1 MDFFDRQAHA
11 RKQTRRLIF
20 LFGLAVLA
28 VIALTYFILANLIL
42 AVSKPT
48 PGFGRTIL
56 PFFTTLLELFAEAIM
71 HPRAYLHWLWEGWLA
86 GWLTLGCLLSLAGG
100 CLYKMRQ
107 LATGGAAVAEL
118 LGGRLVPAKPETFEE
133 QQYRHVVEEMAI
145 AAALPVPEIYVL
157 DNERGINAF
166 AAGHTRDDTAITIT
180 RGALKLLSR
189 DELQGLV
196 AHEFSHILNGDTRL
210 NMKLIALAHGLFWP
224 TILGRV
230 LIYGDSEPIE
240 DDEFIAG
247 ESGRRK
253 LLPTALP
260 GFLLVVIGSFSLPF
274 VRLLK
279 SGICRQREWLADA
292 AAVQFTRN
300 PAGLGGGLQK
310 IGGLIKQGR
319 LDTPHAEVA
328 SHLYF
333 ANASYDA
340 WLPWLATHPPLERR
354 ILAIDPAF
362 DGKFPKVRMLAP
374 SRGERERD
382 YDQVIGGVMRI
393 EKLLPDGLPAMAV
406 GISAE
411 NLRQAMVV
419 RLGLPPEI
427 KSALRTPE
435 DAALVLL
442 ALLLTDDEVVRA
454 RQMDLLRTALDTSLF
469 TRLEAL
475 APLVAA
481 VADKYRFPL
490 AEFAVPALRR
500 ASPASRVAIHQTVQ
514 KLLESG
520 DSIGLFEY
528 TLLKMVRRQLDVP
541 SAGPLPETGRYGTVK
556 DVLTECALLLSALA
570 HVGQADDEAAA
581 RKAFAAGAEFLDA
594 PGATAEFVPRGD
606 WDLAKV
612 DYVLNRLAQCPL
624 GVRRNLV
631 MAAGKTVVAD
641 GTVTVR
647 EAELLR
653 AVAETLDSP
662 LPPFVEAVRNE
673 ELAKEP

>member
-1 MDFFDRQAHA
+1 MDFFDRQEQA

-20 LFGLAVLA
+20 LFGFAVLA

-42 AVSKPT
+42 AFSKPT

-56 PFFTTLLELFAEAIM
+56 PLFTTLLELFAEAVM
-71 HPRAYLHWLWEGWLA
+71 HPWAYLHWLWDGWLA
-86 GWLTLGCLLSLAGG
+86 GWITLGCLVSMAGG
-100 CLYKMRQ
+100 CLYKLHQ
-107 LATGGAAVAEL
+107 LSAGGAAVAEL
-118 LGGRLVPAKPETFEE
+118 LGGRPVAVKPENLEE
-133 QQYRHVVEEMAI
+133 QQFRHVVEEMAI
-145 AAALPVPEIYVL
+145 ASTLPVPEIYVL

-210 NMKLIALAHGLFWP
+210 NMKLIGLAHGLFWP

-230 LIYGDSEPIE
+230 LIYGDSEPLD
-240 DDEFIAG
+240 DDEFIVVQ
-247 ESGRRK
+247 SKRRK
-253 LLPTALP
+253 MLPTALP
-260 GFLLVVIGSFSLPF
+260 GFFLVVIGSLGLPF

-279 SGICRQREWLADA
+279 SAICRQREWLADA

-300 PAGLGGGLQK
+300 PTGIGGGLKK
-310 IGGLIKQGR
+310 IGGLFKQGR

-333 ANASYDA
+333 ANSNYEP
-340 WLPWLATHPPLERR
+340 WFPWLATHPPLDRR
-354 ILAIDPAF
+354 VLAIDPTF
-362 DGKFPKVRMLAP
+362 DGQFPKVKMLAP
-374 SRGERERD
+374 SQGERERD

-393 EKLLPDGLPAMAV
+393 EKLLPDGLAAMSV
-406 GISAE
+406 GLSAE

-427 KSALRTPE
+427 KAALHTPE

-442 ALLLTDDEVVRA
+442 SLLLNDDATVRTRQLEVLRMALDASLFARLETLALL
-454 RQMDLLRTALDTSLF
+454 
-469 TRLEAL
+469 
-475 APLVAA
+475 VAT
-481 VADKYRFPL
+481 VEDKYRFPL

-500 ASPASRVAIHQTVQ
+500 ASPASRVAIHETVQ
-514 KLLESG
+514 KLVESG

-528 TLLKMVRRQLDVP
+528 TLLKMVRRQLD
-541 SAGPLPETGRYGTVK
+541 AHFDGPLPETGRYGTVK
-556 DVLTECALLLSALA
+556 DVLAESALLLSALA
-570 HVGQADDEAAA
+570 HVGQEEDEAAA

-594 PGATAEFVPRGD
+594 PGAKVYFVPRSD

-612 DYVLNRLAQCPL
+612 DAVLDRLARCPA
-624 GVRRNLV
+624 GVRRNLI

-641 GTVTVR
+641 GAVTVR

-653 AVAETLDSP
+653 AVAETLNCQ
-662 LPPFVEAVRNE
+662 LPPFVEAIRND
-673 ELAKEP
+673 ELAKEA

>member
-1 MDFFDRQAHA
+1 MNFFDRQEHA

-28 VIALTYFILANLIL
+28 VIGLTYFILANLIL
-42 AVSKPT
+42 SAIKPT

-56 PFFTTLLELFAEAIM
+56 PYFTTVLEVFAEAVM
-71 HPRAYLHWLWEGWLA
+71 HPRDYLHWLWDGWLA
-86 GWLTLGCLLSLAGG
+86 CWITLGCLVSIAGG
-100 CLYKMRQ
+100 CLYKLRQ
-107 LATGGAAVAEL
+107 LSTGGAAVAEL
-118 LGGRLVPAKPETFEE
+118 LGGRPVALKPESPEE
-133 QQYRHVVEEMAI
+133 QQLRHVVEEMAI
-145 AAALPVPEIYVL
+145 AATLPAPEIYVL

-189 DELQGLV
+189 DELQGVV

-230 LIYGDSEPIE
+230 LIYGDTEPLAA
-240 DDEFIAG
+240 DEFIVVAS
-247 ESGRRK
+247 ERRK
-253 LLPTALP
+253 MLPTALP
-260 GFLLVVIGSFSLPF
+260 GFFLVVIGSLGLPF

-279 SGICRQREWLADA
+279 SAICRQREWLADA

-300 PAGLGGGLQK
+300 PAGIGGGLKK
-310 IGGLIKQGR
+310 IGGLFKQGR

-333 ANASYDA
+333 ANSNFDP
-340 WLPWLATHPPLERR
+340 WLPWLATHPPLEPR
-354 ILAIDPAF
+354 ILAIDPTF
-362 DGKFPKVRMLAP
+362 DGHFPKVKMLAP
-374 SRGERERD
+374 SQGDRERD

-393 EKLLPDGLPAMAV
+393 EKLLPDGLPAMAM
-406 GISAE
+406 GLSAE

-427 KSALRTPE
+427 KAALHTPE

-442 ALLLTDDEVVRA
+442 ALLLNDDTGVRD
-454 RQMDLLRTALDTSLF
+454 RQMTLLRTALDASLYA
-469 TRLEAL
+469 RLETL

-481 VADKYRFPL
+481 LEDKYRFPL

-500 ASPASRVAIHQTVQ
+500 ASPASRAAIHQTVQ
-514 KLLESG
+514 KLVESG

-528 TLLKMVRRQLDVP
+528 TLLKMVRRQLDAP
-541 SAGPLPETGRYGTVK
+541 FDGPAPEAGQYGTVK
-556 DVLTECALLLSALA
+556 DVLAECALLLSALA
-570 HVGQADDEAAA
+570 HVGQENDEAAA
-581 RKAFAAGAEFLDA
+581 RRAFATGAEFLDA
-594 PGATAEFVPRGD
+594 PGARADFVPRSN
-606 WDLAKV
+606 WDLAGV
-612 DYVLNRLAQCPL
+612 DKALDRLARCPA
-624 GVRRNLV
+624 GVRRNII

-641 GTVTVR
+641 GIVTGR

-653 AVAETLDSP
+653 AVAETLDCP

-673 ELAKEP
+673 ELAKEG